1 MSAPGRSNLILK
13 YNRDDSDAKGGN
25 KVPGKS
31 REVAMKNVSRY
42 RAMSSLCRQHA
53 AYNPSQSWK
62 LLADAERWE
71 HLAEMELS
79 SHAEES
85 TLTGSG
91 DRARSG
97 ATFPASD
104 VAA

>member
-1 MSAPGRSNLILK
+1 
-13 YNRDDSDAKGGN
+13 
-25 KVPGKS
+25 
-31 REVAMKNVSRY
+31 MKNVSRY

-79 SHAEES
+79 SQAEES
-85 TLTGSG
+85 KLAGSG
-91 DRARSG
+91 DLARAG
-97 ATFPASD
+97 VTFSAND